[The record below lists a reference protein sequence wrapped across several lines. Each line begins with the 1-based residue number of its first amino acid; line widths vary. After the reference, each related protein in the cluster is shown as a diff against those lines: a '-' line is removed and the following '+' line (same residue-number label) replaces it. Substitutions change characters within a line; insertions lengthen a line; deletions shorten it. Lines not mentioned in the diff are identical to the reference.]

1 MDAARKR
8 EFKNGIFEQFA
19 RIGGALSNGRRL
31 ELLELLAQR
40 ERTVEDLA
48 AETGTSVANASKH
61 LQALRQARLVEG
73 RKAGTHV
80 HYRIADSGVLKLW
93 LTLREVGEA
102 RLAEVRELLE
112 EYLGGRKALE
122 AIGLEELRKRHE
134 EGRVVVLDVRPGAEY
149 EAGHIAGAR
158 SIPLGELRRRLKEL
172 PKNKTVVAYCRGP
185 YCLMTD
191 EAVSLLRAKGYRAL
205 RLECGYPDWKAQ
217 AEASA

>member
-1 MDAARKR
+1 MDAAAKR

-19 RIGGALSNGRRL
+19 RIGGALSSGRRL

-40 ERTVEDLA
+40 ERSVEDLA
-48 AETGTSVANASKH
+48 AETRTSVANASKH

-80 HYRIADSGVLKLW
+80 YYRLADAGVLKLW

-102 RLAEVRELLE
+102 RLAEVQELVD
-112 EYLGGRKALE
+112 EYLGGRQALE

-134 EGRVVVLDVRPGAEY
+134 EGRVVILDVRPGAEY
-149 EAGHIAGAR
+149 EAGHITGAH
-158 SIPLGELRRRLKEL
+158 SIPLDELKRRLKEL

-205 RLECGYPDWKAQ
+205 RLECGYPDWKQ
-217 AEASA
+217 AEATA

>member
-1 MDAARKR
+1 MDAAAKR
-8 EFKNGIFEQFA
+8 EFKNAIFGQFA
-19 RIGGALSNGRRL
+19 RIGSALSNGRRL

-40 ERTVEDLA
+40 ERSVEDLA
-48 AETGTSVANASKH
+48 VETRTSVANASKH

-80 HYRIADSGVLKLW
+80 HYRLADSGVLKLW

-102 RLAEVRELLE
+102 RLAEVRELVE

-122 AIGLEELRKRHE
+122 AIGLEELRTRHE
-134 EGRVVVLDVRPGAEY
+134 EGRVVILDVRPGAEY
-149 EAGHIAGAR
+149 EAGHITNAH
-158 SIPLGELRRRLKEL
+158 SIPLDELKRRLKEL

-191 EAVSLLRAKGYRAL
+191 EAVSLLRAEGYRAL
-205 RLECGYPDWKAQ
+205 RLECGYPEWKQ
-217 AEASA
+217 TEASA

>member
-48 AETGTSVANASKH
+48 LETGTSVANASKH

-80 HYRIADSGVLKLW
+80 HYRIAGSGVLKLW

-102 RLAEVRELLE
+102 RLAEVQELVE

-134 EGRVVVLDVRPGAEY
+134 EGRVVILDVRPGAEY

-158 SIPLGELRRRLKEL
+158 SIPLGELRRRLREL
-172 PKNKTVVAYCRGP
+172 PKSGTVVAYCRGP

-191 EAVSLLRAKGYRAL
+191 EAVALLRAKGYRAL